1 MLNPFKILTTMEC
14 RIKSFADSCL
24 KNTIVPTIRPID
36 NLIRRENADGS
47 YRVVSDVTLL
57 FNEDRLLNDLGE
69 DNLRNLVRSMQTNP
83 ASPYVDL
90 GLSDE
95 QLMETVKS
103 RYLQSP
109 SEVRGWLEQLV
120 DKAEIVRSDYE
131 ALVEE
136 SNAAAAVAASAAS
149 ETPKVE

>member
-1 MLNPFKILTTMEC
+1 MLNPFKILTTMAC
-14 RIKSFADSCL
+14 RIKFNSTSCI
-24 KNTIVPTIRPID
+24 KNTVVPTIRPID

-47 YRVVSDVTLL
+47 YRIVSDVTLL

-83 ASPYVDL
+83 ASPYVDS
-90 GLSDE
+90 GLTDE
-95 QLMETVKS
+95 QMMETVKS

-109 SEVRGWLEQLV
+109 SEVRAWLETLV

-131 ALVEE
+131 TLIEE
-136 SNAAAAVAASAAS
+136 ANAAAAAAASADS
-149 ETPKVE
+149 DTPKTE

>member
-1 MLNPFKILTTMEC
+1 MEC
-14 RIKSFADSCL
+14 RINMRERGL
-24 KNTIVPTIRPID
+24 LLNTIVPSIRPID
-36 NLIRRENADGS
+36 TLIRLENEDGS
-47 YRVVSDVTLL
+47 YRIVSDVTLL
-57 FNEDRLLNDLGE
+57 FNEDRIVNDLGE

-90 GLSDE
+90 GLTDE
-95 QLMETVKS
+95 QMMETVKS

-136 SNAAAAVAASAAS
+136 ANAAAAAAASAAS
-149 ETPKVE
+149 ETQKVE

>member
-1 MLNPFKILTTMEC
+1 MLNPFKILIIMEC

-24 KNTIVPTIRPID
+24 NNTVVPTIRPID

-90 GLSDE
+90 ALTDE

-131 ALVEE
+131 TLVEE
-136 SNAAAAVAASAAS
+136 ANAATAAAS
-149 ETPKVE
+149 ESSKTE

>member
-1 MLNPFKILTTMEC
+1 MLNPFKILIIMEC
-14 RIKSFADSCL
+14 RIKSFADACL
-24 KNTIVPTIRPID
+24 KNTVVPAIRPID

-109 SEVRGWLEQLV
+109 SEVRGWIEQLV

-136 SNAAAAVAASAAS
+136 ANAAAAAASAAS

>member
-1 MLNPFKILTTMEC
+1 MLNPFKILITMEC
-14 RIKSFADSCL
+14 RTKFNSTSCI
-24 KNTIVPTIRPID
+24 KNTVVPTIRPID

-90 GLSDE
+90 GLTDE

-131 ALVEE
+131 ILVKEA
-136 SNAAAAVAASAAS
+136 NDAAAAAAPAS
-149 ETPKVE
+149 FETSKTE

>member
-1 MLNPFKILTTMEC
+1 MEC
-14 RIKSFADSCL
+14 RIKPFADSCL
-24 KNTIVPTIRPID
+24 KNTVVPTIRPID

-136 SNAAAAVAASAAS
+136 ANSAAVAAASAAS

>member
-1 MLNPFKILTTMEC
+1 MYN
-14 RIKSFADSCL
+14 CL
-24 KNTIVPTIRPID
+24 
-36 NLIRRENADGS
+36 
-47 YRVVSDVTLL
+47 LL

-69 DNLRNLVRSMQTNP
+69 ANLRKLVRSMQTNP
-83 ASPYVDL
+83 SSPYVDL

-109 SEVRGWLEQLV
+109 SEVRAWLEQLV

-131 ALVEE
+131 TLVEE
-136 SNAAAAVAASAAS
+136 ANAATAAAASADP
-149 ETPKVE
+149 ETSKTE

>member
-1 MLNPFKILTTMEC
+1 MEC
-14 RIKSFADSCL
+14 RIKSFAGSCL
-24 KNTIVPTIRPID
+24 GNTVVPTIRPID

-90 GLSDE
+90 GLTDE

-109 SEVRGWLEQLV
+109 SEVRAWLEQLV

-131 ALVEE
+131 TLVEE
-136 SNAAAAVAASAAS
+136 ANAAAAAAADSADS
-149 ETPKVE
+149 ETSKTE

>member
-1 MLNPFKILTTMEC
+1 MEC
-14 RIKSFADSCL
+14 RIKPFADSCL
-24 KNTIVPTIRPID
+24 KNTVVPTIRPID
-36 NLIRRENADGS
+36 DLIRRENADGS

-109 SEVRGWLEQLV
+109 SEVRGWLEQFI

-136 SNAAAAVAASAAS
+136 ANAATASAAP

>member
-1 MLNPFKILTTMEC
+1 MAC
-14 RIKSFADSCL
+14 RIKFDSTSCV
-24 KNTIVPTIRPID
+24 KNTNVPTIRPID

-57 FNEDRLLNDLGE
+57 FNEDRIINDLGE
-69 DNLRNLVRSMQTNP
+69 DNLRNLIRSMQTNP
-83 ASPYVDL
+83 SSPYVDL

-131 ALVEE
+131 TLVKEV
-136 SNAAAAVAASAAS
+136 NTAAAAAAASADS
-149 ETPKVE
+149 ETSKTE